1 MVAQEKR
8 GGATGP
14 RPSKLWSVRAESAR
28 LAIPP
33 HPRMHRRAL
42 VPLLEIAPHPQTQQ
56 NVHQPGRSWLQDV
69 RRRHELRPLGMSV
82 GWMSGAATNLR
93 MSLGLPDPQ
102 QKQHHLGK
110 AAPDARHDSVGTQ
123 SDACPCWLA
132 RSDFVSGVVG
142 VALSRSA
149 DCALLLRVHHCSV
162 GKLHEVSTATQSC
175 RWPVLE
181 SGGTSC
187 AFASGRA
194 VFWSHK
200 RKEMA
205 PLDLFQALERACRS
219 ARLADSATSEN
230 ASKSPGSFARDCSA
244 MDAPANTA
252 KRSPATGRSWG
263 AAGCTSYARTPTAQD
278 VGWMDVRRC
287 NQSANVLGFSK
298 VSLIRSRNSTISERQ
313 RRTHDMIP
321 LGRNPT
327 HARVGLPGR
336 ISSRALLALRCRG
349 LRIVRCSCVYITAR
363 LGNCTRSLQQRS
375 RAGCLYWSPAELLA
389 LLHQVER
396 SFGRT
401 REKRWRH
408 WTSTFQALERACRKR
423 PIGRFRHTRECIE
436 EPWFLC

>member
-1 MVAQEKR
+1 MDAPANTAKR
-8 GGATGP
+8 SPAT
-14 RPSKLWSVRAESAR
+14 
-28 LAIPP
+28 
-33 HPRMHRRAL
+33 
-42 VPLLEIAPHPQTQQ
+42 
-56 NVHQPGRSWLQDV
+56 GRSWGACRMYVVGINSDRLGCRLDGCPALQPIC
-69 RRRHELRPLGMSV
+69 ECPWLFQ
-82 GWMSGAATNLR
+82 
-93 MSLGLPDPQ
+93 GLPDPQ

-162 GKLHEVSTATQSC
+162 GKLHEVSTTTQSC

-200 RKEMA
+200 RKEVA

-219 ARLADSATSEN
+219 ARLADSATPEN

-244 MDAPANTA
+244 MDVPANTA

-298 VSLIRSRNSTISERQ
+298 VSLIRSRNNTACCPSTIR
-313 RRTHDMIP
+313 
-321 LGRNPT
+321 
-327 HARVGLPGR
+327 
-336 ISSRALLALRCRG
+336 
-349 LRIVRCSCVYITAR
+349 
-363 LGNCTRSLQQRS
+363 
-375 RAGCLYWSPAELLA
+375 
-389 LLHQVER
+389 
-396 SFGRT
+396 
-401 REKRWRH
+401 
-408 WTSTFQALERACRKR
+408 
-423 PIGRFRHTRECIE
+423 
-436 EPWFLC
+436 